1 MKFIFSVTLTST
13 CFERLLHFGK
23 KRISWI
29 ASQFQ
34 VVFQSY
40 YEVCIFFALKQLIKV
55 PTKTTTSSYT
65 IIDHNLES
73 YQERVTQRGVIDI
86 CLSDHQLIY
95 CRRKIFKIKSSLH
108 IQIQFRSFK
117 HYKVD
122 RFEQDLSKL
131 NFPNYQNYN
140 KIDEAYNDC
149 LQKIISVTDKVAP
162 IKERRVKQ
170 NSP

>member
-1 MKFIFSVTLTST
+1 M
-13 CFERLLHFGK
+13 
-23 KRISWI
+23 
-29 ASQFQ
+29 
-34 VVFQSY
+34 VFQSY
-40 YEVCIFFALKQLIKV
+40 HKVCIFFALKQLIKV

-65 IIDHNLES
+65 IIDHILAS
-73 YQERVTQRGVIDI
+73 YQERVTQCGVLDI
-86 CLSDHQLIY
+86 SLSDHQLIY
-95 CRRKIFKIKSSLH
+95 CTTKIFKIKSSLH

-122 RFEQDLSKL
+122 LFEQDLSKL

-140 KIDEAYNDC
+140 EIDEAYNDF
-149 LQKIISVTDKVAP
+149 LQKIISVIDKVVP